1 LEKGLGSAALMTLL
15 QEQQPQAPKQD
26 VVAEKPI
33 VPYDWKTIFA
43 SEADDAKAAATR
55 YAAGGMVDDMV
66 EVNNE
71 LLRFL
76 RG

>member
-1 LEKGLGSAALMTLL
+1 MTLL
-15 QEQQPQAPKQD
+15 QEQQPQKPEKD

-33 VPYDWKTIFA
+33 IPYDWSSIFA
-43 SEADDAKAAATR
+43 NKEQEAR
-55 YAAGGMVDDMV
+55 YISPYTVNAAGGGAVDDMV

>member
-1 LEKGLGSAALMTLL
+1 MTLL
-15 QEQQPQAPKQD
+15 QEQQPQKPEKD

-33 VPYDWKTIFA
+33 IPYDWKTIFA
-43 SEADDAKAAATR
+43 SEEDAAKAAATR
-55 YAAGGMVDDMV
+55 YAAGGAVDDMV